1 MVAWAW
7 SFAPPLQALSGR
19 CEMGKR
25 GPTCSIC
32 KHPRVEEIN
41 SKIASQEKLAD
52 ISREFAVSEDA
63 LSRHKDKC
71 IIIALSATP
80 NTKDVI
86 NGDNLLKQLQ
96 AAREETLKLL
106 DMAIEAG
113 NTKTYG
119 SPSNYLA
126 ELRQQIKLW
135 AELDGRLA
143 SQPQINLHQINIYE
157 SPEWDAVGNMLY
169 RVLAEYPDLKSQVAR
184 ELLALA
190 RGAK

>member
-1 MVAWAW
+1 
-7 SFAPPLQALSGR
+7 
-19 CEMGKR
+19 MGKR

-32 KHPRVEEIN
+32 IHPAVEDIN
-41 SKIASQEKLAD
+41 SRIASRAKLTD

-71 IIIALSATP
+71 IITALSATP

-86 NGDNLLKQLQ
+86 TGDNLLMQLQ
-96 AAREETLKLL
+96 AAREETLKML

-119 SPSNYLA
+119 APSNYLA

-135 AELDGRLA
+135 AELEGRLA
-143 SQPQINLHQINIYE
+143 SQPQVNVTLNAEWIELRSTIIQALQPF
-157 SPEWDAVGNMLY
+157 PEARRAVIDAL
-169 RVLAEYPDLKSQVAR
+169 P
-184 ELLALA
+184 
-190 RGAK
+190 

>member
-1 MVAWAW
+1 
-7 SFAPPLQALSGR
+7 
-19 CEMGKR
+19 MGKR
-25 GPTCSIC
+25 GPACSIC
-32 KHPRVEEIN
+32 KDPRVGEIN
-41 SKIASQEKLAD
+41 SRIISQVKLAD

-71 IIIALSATP
+71 IITALSATP

-86 NGDNLLKQLQ
+86 NGDNLLMQLQ

-135 AELDGRLA
+135 AELEGRLA
-143 SQPQINLHQINIYE
+143 SQPQVNITLNA
-157 SPEWDAVGNMLY
+157 EWISLRSTIIAALEPFPDARRAVVN
-169 RVLAEYPDLKSQVAR
+169 
-184 ELLALA
+184 ALP
-190 RGAK
+190 